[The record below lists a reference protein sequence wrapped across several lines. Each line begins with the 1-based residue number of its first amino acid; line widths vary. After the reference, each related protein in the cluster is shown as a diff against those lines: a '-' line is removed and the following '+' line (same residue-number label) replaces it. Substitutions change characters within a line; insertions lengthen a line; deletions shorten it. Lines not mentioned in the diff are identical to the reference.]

1 MKNTRYNP
9 AWFDDLKAGERLE
22 HLFMN
27 KLNKSNFFNL
37 TKVEGHFKEFDLI
50 DTKLG
55 ITFEIK
61 RDLKSQETENIIIEI
76 EMPKN
81 NPSGLKTTQAK
92 FWIIETGT
100 RLYWIEPNK
109 IWHCITD
116 NELTSRV
123 LKGNGDYDEKVAYL
137 IPVRLFE
144 HYVSR
149 VEESLLTNVN

>member
-9 AWFDDLKAGERLE
+9 AWFDDLRAGERLE

-27 KLNKSNFFNL
+27 KLNKSGFFNL

-81 NPSGLKTTQAK
+81 NPSGLKRPRQN
-92 FWIIETGT
+92 FG
-100 RLYWIEPNK
+100 L
-109 IWHCITD
+109 
-116 NELTSRV
+116 
-123 LKGNGDYDEKVAYL
+123 
-137 IPVRLFE
+137 
-144 HYVSR
+144 
-149 VEESLLTNVN
+149 